1 MPLRYFPAFLDLAG
15 RDCLLVGAGAVA
27 TPKVRLLLRA
37 GAALTVVAPAANAA
51 ICTLARRRDLTWHR
65 RRFRGS
71 DVAGRSLVYGTSGDA
86 RVDESVSVAAHRAG
100 IPVCVV
106 DRPALSSFVT
116 PAIVDRDAIVVGV
129 SSGGTA
135 PALARRI
142 RAAIEAALP
151 PRIGALARF
160 ADRFRSVVRTARP
173 DASARRRF
181 WEEVFDGPI
190 ATRVLDGDEDAAF
203 KAMLAA
209 VNRRPDIEAAT
220 GSVAIVGAGPG
231 AADLLSLRAL
241 NRLQSADVVVYD
253 RLVGEDVLDYA
264 RRDAERLCVGKARGG
279 RGWSQDAINERL
291 AALAADGKCV
301 VRLKGGDPFIF
312 GRGGEEAEYLRAR
325 AIPVELVPGITAA
338 AGCAAAAGIPLTHR
352 GTARSVT
359 FATGETADGDGDPAP
374 DWADLARPGR
384 TLVVYM
390 GVANAGAIAER
401 LLENGA
407 APATPVAV
415 IENGTRP
422 AQRVVTGRL
431 DRLGRLVR
439 EHAVTAPA
447 LIVVGEVV
455 RLGAAAADSD
465 EAEMDA
471 LRLAI

>member
-15 RDCLLVGAGAVA
+15 RDCLVVGAGAVA

-37 GAALTVVAPAANAA
+37 GALVTVVAPAANDAVRA
-51 ICTLARRRDLTWHR
+51 LARRRDLTWHR

-86 RVDESVSVAAHRAG
+86 NVDESVSLAARRAG

-116 PAIVDRDAIVVGV
+116 PAIVDRDPIVVGI

-142 RAAIEAALP
+142 RAAVEAALP
-151 PRIGALARF
+151 PRIGALARL

-190 ATRVLDGDEDAAF
+190 ATRVLNGDEDAAF

-253 RLVGEDVLDYA
+253 RLVGADVLDYA

-291 AALAADGKCV
+291 AALAGEGKRV

-325 AIPVELVPGITAA
+325 AIPVELIPGITAA

-352 GTARSVT
+352 GTASSVT
-359 FATGETADGDGDPAP
+359 FATGETADGDPTP

-431 DRLGRLVR
+431 DRLDTLIR

-465 EAEMDA
+465 EAVTDA

>member
-1 MPLRYFPAFLDLAG
+1 M
-15 RDCLLVGAGAVA
+15 
-27 TPKVRLLLRA
+27 
-37 GAALTVVAPAANAA
+37 
-51 ICTLARRRDLTWHR
+51 
-65 RRFRGS
+65 
-71 DVAGRSLVYGTSGDA
+71 
-86 RVDESVSVAAHRAG
+86 
-100 IPVCVV
+100 
-106 DRPALSSFVT
+106 
-116 PAIVDRDAIVVGV
+116 
-129 SSGGTA
+129 
-135 PALARRI
+135 
-142 RAAIEAALP
+142 
-151 PRIGALARF
+151 
-160 ADRFRSVVRTARP
+160 
-173 DASARRRF
+173 
-181 WEEVFDGPI
+181 
-190 ATRVLDGDEDAAF
+190 
-203 KAMLAA
+203 
-209 VNRRPDIEAAT
+209 
-220 GSVAIVGAGPG
+220 
-231 AADLLSLRAL
+231 SLRAL

-253 RLVGEDVLDYA
+253 RLVGADVLDYA

-291 AALAADGKCV
+291 AALAGEGKRV

-312 GRGGEEAEYLRAR
+312 GRGSEEAEYLRAR
-325 AIPVELVPGITAA
+325 AIPVELIPGITAA

-352 GTARSVT
+352 GTASSVT
-359 FATGETADGDGDPAP
+359 FATGETADGDPTP

-390 GVANAGAIAER
+390 GVGNAGAIAER

-431 DRLGRLVR
+431 DRLDTLIR

-465 EAEMDA
+465 EAVTDA

>member
-1 MPLRYFPAFLDLAG
+1 LRYFPAFLDLAG
-15 RDCLLVGAGAVA
+15 RHCLVVGAGAVA
-27 TPKVRLLLRA
+27 TPKVRLLLDA
-37 GAALTVVAPAANAA
+37 GALVTVVAPAANAA
-51 ICTLARRRDLTWHR
+51 VRMLAQRGDITWRR

-71 DVAGRSLVYGTSGDA
+71 DVAGRSLIYGTSGDA
-86 RVDESVSVAAHRAG
+86 GVDESVSHAARCAG
-100 IPVCVV
+100 VPVCVV

-116 PAIVDRDAIVVGV
+116 PAIIDRDPIIVGV

-142 RAAIEAALP
+142 RAAVEATLP
-151 PRIGALARF
+151 PRIGVLARF

-173 DASARRRF
+173 EAVARRRF
-181 WEEVFDGPI
+181 WDEVFDGPI
-190 ATRVLDGDEDAAF
+190 ATRVLNGDDDGAF

-209 VNRRPDIEAAT
+209 VNRRSGADRPP

-231 AADLLSLRAL
+231 AADLITLRAL
-241 NRLQSADVVVYD
+241 RLLQSADVVIHD
-253 RLVGEDVLDYA
+253 RLVGADVLGYA

-291 AALAADGKCV
+291 AALAGEGKRV
-301 VRLKGGDPFIF
+301 VRLKGGDPLVF
-312 GRGGEEAEYLRAR
+312 GRGGEEAEYLRQRGIA
-325 AIPVELVPGITAA
+325 VELIPGITAA

-359 FATGETADGDGDPAP
+359 FATGETADGDPTP

-390 GVANAGAIAER
+390 GVANADAIAKR

-407 APATPVAV
+407 EPATPVAV
-415 IENGTRP
+415 VENGTRP
-422 AQRVVTGRL
+422 EQRVVTGRL
-431 DRLGRLVR
+431 DDLGRLVH
-439 EHAVTAPA
+439 EHAVAAPA
-447 LIVVGEVV
+447 LIIVGEVV
-455 RLGAAAADSD
+455 RLRAAAADRD
-465 EAEMDA
+465 ESEANA